1 MTGGLVRGA
10 SCVVLGAGCFVLG
23 AALLAQTPQQT
34 PPVFRSTTTV
44 VPITVTVLD
53 QKGLPVKDLKA
64 SEFTVLENKQSREI
78 VNFFPQEFAAGP
90 VQPISST
97 LARGRF
103 DGVVPQTRRT
113 FVIVLGYGRIQ
124 WPTNALDGAIDLVRN
139 RLMPQDAVAV
149 MAFHRTTNFTTN
161 HQAVAAVLERY
172 KRDHEKIVGDINWY
186 LEMSRPPAPVVGF
199 GPIPFKGSPGGMLG
213 TDVPGG
219 GGAPIPDKFLKRID
233 AIFLGSDP
241 ATGPAAAAAPISIRN
256 TAELLLRMTKP
267 VNITERP
274 GPPIATGGGDPY
286 PQTYA
291 EIQKQAQES
300 GDELTDSVLLSTR
313 LKLFGG
319 VEYLRYMDGEKHLLF
334 LAHPGIAGSADD
346 AHVIAKRATD
356 ARVVVDLV
364 ATNGT
369 TRSGGGD
376 QAGRDVADLTG
387 GYYTSLEM
395 ATKAVAKIDQA
406 SRFSYLLGYTPS
418 NPNLDG
424 KYRDVEVKVSR
435 PGVTVRY
442 SHGYFAAAEPEP
454 LVLKELIAKSRLE
467 LALSYD
473 STAKDIKLDM
483 TATLLPRMGIQN
495 EVRAEINIDVTHL
508 GFELIDGVRT
518 GRLEIVVFCGDEK
531 QTLIGDVGERLDVKA
546 NEETY
551 AEWLKTG
558 IRRVVRVPMAGVPK
572 FVKVVVYDYGS
583 ERAGSFMVTIK

>member
-1 MTGGLVRGA
+1 MRPSFLVLA
-10 SCVVLGAGCFVLG
+10 LSAV
-23 AALLAQTPQQT
+23 LLAQATPPQQP

-53 QKGLPVKDLKA
+53 AKGLPVTDLKA

-78 VNFFPQEFAAGP
+78 VNFFPQAFAPGP
-90 VQPISST
+90 VQPVSPST
-97 LARGRF
+97 VARGRL

-113 FVIVLGYGRIQ
+113 FLIVLGYGRIQ
-124 WPTNALDGAIDLVRN
+124 WPTNALDGAIDLVRK

-149 MAFHRTTNFTTN
+149 MGFHRTTNFTTN
-161 HQAVAAVLERY
+161 HEAVAQILERY
-172 KRDHEKIVGDINWY
+172 KKDHEKIVLDINWF
-186 LEMSRPPAPVVGF
+186 LEMSRAPAPPPSPPPPGRPAVPL
-199 GPIPFKGSPGGMLG
+199 GPARPAGPPGGL
-213 TDVPGG
+213 DAPPGG
-219 GGAPIPDKFLKRID
+219 EPIPDKLLKRID
-233 AIFLGSDP
+233 AIFLGSTP
-241 ATGPAAAAAPISIRN
+241 ETGPAAATAPISLRYS
-256 TAELLLRMTKP
+256 AELLLRMTKAFP
-267 VNITERP
+267 ISLRP
-274 GPPIATGGGDPY
+274 GPGVGEPY
-286 PQTYA
+286 PQTLA
-291 EIQKQAQES
+291 EIQQIAKQDGYDLS
-300 GDELTDSVLLSTR
+300 DTVLLSTR

-334 LAHPGIAGSADD
+334 LANEGPAENIDD
-346 AHVIAKRATD
+346 ARVVAKRATD
-356 ARVVVDLV
+356 ARVTVDMV

-369 TRSGGGD
+369 SRRAENSGS
-376 QAGRDVADLTG
+376 ATGREVVELTG
-387 GYYTSLEM
+387 GSYTSLDM

-418 NPNLDG
+418 NPDLDG

-454 LVLKELIAKSRLE
+454 LVLKELIAKTRVD

-473 STAKDIKLDM
+473 SQAKDIKLGLN
-483 TATLLPRMGIQN
+483 ATLLPRMGVQS

-508 GFELIDGVRT
+508 GLELIDGVRS

-531 QTLIGDVGERLDVKA
+531 QTVIGDFGERLEFKA
-546 NEETY
+546 SEETY

>member
-1 MTGGLVRGA
+1 M
-10 SCVVLGAGCFVLG
+10 
-23 AALLAQTPQQT
+23 QTPAQQQ

-53 QKGLPVKDLKA
+53 AKGQPVTDLKA
-64 SEFTVLENKQSREI
+64 SEFTVYENKQSREI
-78 VNFFPQEFAAGP
+78 VNFFPQALAPGP
-90 VQPISST
+90 VQPVSST

-124 WPTNALDGAIDLVRN
+124 WPTNALDGAIDMVRN
-139 RLMPQDAVAV
+139 HLLPQDAVAV

-161 HQAVAAVLERY
+161 HQAVAEVLERY
-172 KRDHEKIVGDINWY
+172 KRDHEKIVNEINWY
-186 LEMSRPPAPVVGF
+186 LEMSRPPPPVVGF
-199 GPIPFKGSPGGMLG
+199 GPIPFKGFPGGMLG
-213 TDVPGG
+213 TDIPGG

-241 ATGPAAAAAPISIRN
+241 ATGPGAGTAPIAIRN
-256 TAELLLRMTKP
+256 TAELLLRMTKAFP
-267 VNITERP
+267 ITLRP
-274 GPPIATGGGDPY
+274 GPAVGDPY
-286 PQTYA
+286 PQTAA

-300 GDELTDSVLLSTR
+300 GDDLTDSVLLSTR

-334 LAHPGIAGSADD
+334 LAHPGIAGNADD
-346 AHVIAKRATD
+346 AHVIARRATD

-369 TRSGGGD
+369 TRTGGGD
-376 QAGRDVADLTG
+376 PSGRDLVELTG

-406 SRFSYLLGYTPS
+406 SRFSYLLGYTPF

-442 SHGYFAAAEPEP
+442 SHGYFASAEPEP
-454 LVLKELIAKSRLE
+454 LVLKDLIVKSRIE

-473 STAKDIKLDM
+473 STAKDIKLGL
-483 TATLLPRMGIQN
+483 TATLLPRMGVQN
-495 EVRAEINIDVTHL
+495 EVRAEINIDVTQL
-508 GFELIDGVRT
+508 GLELIDGVRS
-518 GRLEIVVFCGDEK
+518 GRFEVVVFCADEK
-531 QTLIGDVGERLDVKA
+531 QTVIGDFAERLEFKA
-546 NEETY
+546 SEETY

-583 ERAGSFMVTIK
+583 ERAGSFMVTLK

>member
-1 MTGGLVRGA
+1 MRLRLAGLA
-10 SCVVLGAGCFVLG
+10 SILVSSVIL
-23 AALLAQTPQQT
+23 AAQGSAPQQT
-34 PPVFRSTTTV
+34 PVFRSTTTV

-53 QKGLPVKDLKA
+53 KNGLPVTDLKA
-64 SEFTVLENKQSREI
+64 SEFTVYENKQSREI
-78 VNFFPQEFAAGP
+78 VNFFPQAFAPGP
-90 VQPISST
+90 VQPVSSS

-103 DGVVPQTRRT
+103 DGVVPQTHRT
-113 FVIVLGYGRIQ
+113 FLVTLGYGCIQ
-124 WPTNALDGAIDLVRN
+124 HPTNALDGAIDLVRN

-149 MAFHRTTNFTTN
+149 MAFHRATNFTTN
-161 HQAVAAVLERY
+161 HEAVAEVLERY
-172 KRDHEKIVGDINWY
+172 KKDHEKLVQEINWY
-186 LEMSRPPAPVVGF
+186 LEMSRPPAGDGRRF
-199 GPIPFKGSPGGMLG
+199 RGMPGGILCLPSG
-213 TDVPGG
+213 PG
-219 GGAPIPDKFLKRID
+219 GGAPIPDKFLARID
-233 AIFLGSDP
+233 AIFLGTNP

-267 VNITERP
+267 FPVTLRP
-274 GPPIATGGGDPY
+274 GPGVGDPY

-291 EIQKQAQES
+291 EVQKQAQEN
-300 GDELTDSVLLSTR
+300 GYELTDAVMLSTR

-319 VEYLRYMDGEKHLLF
+319 VEYLRYMDGEKHMLF
-334 LAHPGIAGSADD
+334 LASSLAASADD
-346 AHVIAKRATD
+346 AQVVAKRATD

-369 TRSGGGD
+369 NRGGGGSRS
-376 QAGRDVADLTG
+376 GRDVVEATG

-454 LVLKELIAKSRLE
+454 LVLKDLIAKSRVE
-467 LALSYD
+467 FALSYD
-473 STAKDIKLDM
+473 SEATDIKLGLN
-483 TATLLPRMGIQN
+483 ASLLPRIGIQS
-495 EVRAEINIDVTHL
+495 EVRAEINIDATHL
-508 GFELIDGVRT
+508 GMELVDGVRT

-531 QTLIGDVGERLDVKA
+531 QALIGDFGERLDLKA

-583 ERAGSFMVTIK
+583 ERAGSVMVTIK

>member
-1 MTGGLVRGA
+1 MRVGFLALGLSA
-10 SCVVLGAGCFVLG
+10 L
-23 AALLAQTPQQT
+23 LLAQTPPPQQQQ

-53 QKGLPVKDLKA
+53 AKGLPVTDLKA

-78 VNFFPQEFAAGP
+78 VNFFPQAFAPGP
-90 VQPISST
+90 VQPVSPST
-97 LARGRF
+97 VARGRL

-113 FVIVLGYGRIQ
+113 FLVVLGYGRIQ

-149 MAFHRTTNFTTN
+149 MGFHRTTNFTTD
-161 HQAVAAVLERY
+161 HEAVVKILERY
-172 KRDHEKIVGDINWY
+172 KKDHEKIVLDINEY
-186 LEMSRPPAPVVGF
+186 LVMARAPEIKAARGSKAGDSAPPGN
-199 GPIPFKGSPGGMLG
+199 
-213 TDVPGG
+213 
-219 GGAPIPDKFLKRID
+219 APIPDKFLKRID
-233 AIFLGSDP
+233 AVFLGSTP
-241 ATGPAAAAAPISIRN
+241 ETGPAAAASPISIRY
-256 TAELLLRMTKP
+256 TAELLLRMTKAFP
-267 VNITERP
+267 ITLRP
-274 GPPIATGGGDPY
+274 GPGVGVPGQKGADPY
-286 PQTYA
+286 PQTLA
-291 EIQKQAQES
+291 EIQQIAKQDGEDLSDTVMQ
-300 GDELTDSVLLSTR
+300 STR
-313 LKLFGG
+313 LKLFSG
-319 VEYLRYMDGEKHLLF
+319 VEYLRYMDGEKHMVF
-334 LAHPGIAGSADD
+334 LANEGPAESADD
-346 AHVIAKRATD
+346 AAVVAKRATD
-356 ARVVVDLV
+356 ARVVVDMV

-369 TRSGGGD
+369 SSPRSIAENSGARSG
-376 QAGRDVADLTG
+376 RDIAELTG
-387 GYYTSLEM
+387 GSYTSLDM

-424 KYRDVEVKVSR
+424 NYRDVEVKVSR

-454 LVLKELIAKSRLE
+454 LVLKELIAKSRME

-473 STAKDIKLDM
+473 SQAKDIKLGL
-483 TATLLPRMGIQN
+483 TATMLPRMGVQN

-508 GFELIDGVRT
+508 GLELIDGVRS
-518 GRLEIVVFCGDEK
+518 GRLEIVVFCGDAKE
-531 QTLIGDVGERLDVKA
+531 TVIGDVGQRLEFKA

>member
-1 MTGGLVRGA
+1 MRIGFVA
-10 SCVVLGAGCFVLG
+10 LGVSAL
-23 AALLAQTPQQT
+23 LLAQATPPQQS

-53 QKGLPVKDLKA
+53 AKGLPVTDLKA

-78 VNFFPQEFAAGP
+78 VNFFPQAFAPGP
-90 VQPISST
+90 VQPVSPST
-97 LARGRF
+97 VARGRL

-113 FVIVLGYGRIQ
+113 FLVVLGYGRIQ

-149 MAFHRTTNFTTN
+149 MGFHRTTNFTTD
-161 HQAVAAVLERY
+161 HEAVAKILERY
-172 KRDHEKIVGDINWY
+172 KKDHEKIVLDINEY
-186 LEMSRPPAPVVGF
+186 LVMARAPEIKAARGSKAGDSAPPGN
-199 GPIPFKGSPGGMLG
+199 
-213 TDVPGG
+213 
-219 GGAPIPDKFLKRID
+219 APIPDKFLKRID
-233 AIFLGSDP
+233 AVFLGSTP
-241 ATGPAAAAAPISIRN
+241 ETGPAAAASPISIRY
-256 TAELLLRMTKP
+256 TAELLLRMTKAFP
-267 VNITERP
+267 ITLRP
-274 GPPIATGGGDPY
+274 GPGVGVPGQKGADPY
-286 PQTYA
+286 PQTLA
-291 EIQKQAQES
+291 EIQQIAKQDGEDLSDTVMQ
-300 GDELTDSVLLSTR
+300 STR
-313 LKLFGG
+313 LKLFSG
-319 VEYLRYMDGEKHLLF
+319 VEYLRYMDGEKHMVF
-334 LAHPGIAGSADD
+334 LANEGPAESADD
-346 AHVIAKRATD
+346 AAVVAKRATD
-356 ARVVVDLV
+356 ARVVVDMV

-369 TRSGGGD
+369 SSPRSIAENSGARSG
-376 QAGRDVADLTG
+376 RDIAELTG
-387 GYYTSLEM
+387 GSYTSLDM

-424 KYRDVEVKVSR
+424 NYRDVEVKVSR

-454 LVLKELIAKSRLE
+454 LVLKELIAKSRME

-473 STAKDIKLDM
+473 SQAKDIKLGL
-483 TATLLPRMGIQN
+483 TATMLPRMGVQN

-508 GFELIDGVRT
+508 GLELIDGVRS
-518 GRLEIVVFCGDEK
+518 GRLEIVVFCGDAKE
-531 QTLIGDVGERLDVKA
+531 TVIGDVGQRLEFKA